1 MVINRLNHG
10 LILRGRDALEDAE
23 NIAAILADKKEVR
36 ALYMDSH
43 MAVAFIMIWS
53 ESSLMIAYKKEA
65 HTAHYIVPLII
76 YHEINSSWPGLAK
89 HSIHYACFE

>member
-1 MVINRLNHG
+1 
-10 LILRGRDALEDAE
+10 
-23 NIAAILADKKEVR
+23 
-36 ALYMDSH
+36 